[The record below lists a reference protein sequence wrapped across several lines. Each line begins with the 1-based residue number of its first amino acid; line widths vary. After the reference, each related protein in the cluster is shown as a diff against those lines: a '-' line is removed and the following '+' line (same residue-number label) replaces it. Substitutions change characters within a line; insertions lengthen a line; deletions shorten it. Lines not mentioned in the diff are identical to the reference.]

1 MFILLCMLYFIIS
14 HHGFAFSIMYFHK
27 NTYLMTYYITSIK
40 QHNSYFQGLQIK
52 RKKETWLH
60 NQLLGGELSVQ
71 MAFEQ
76 KKAVWRT
83 FC

>member
-1 MFILLCMLYFIIS
+1 
-14 HHGFAFSIMYFHK
+14 
-27 NTYLMTYYITSIK
+27 MTYYITSIK

-52 RKKETWLH
+52 RKKETRLH

-76 KKAVWRT
+76 KKKAVWRT